1 MFSIENSIIEWII
14 NTFEALG
21 YPGIFFFMVIEPT
34 VLPFPG
40 EIILTLAGWILV
52 SNYYELFFVSLLAT
66 IGTLIGCTCEYFI
79 ARTFGIKL
87 INKFGKYFFITEKD
101 IKKTE
106 SYFLKYGYMFVFIT
120 RFIPLFPKPLTS
132 IVAGIYKMNIYK
144 YSIITF
150 IASFPSNLL
159 YIYVGNR
166 LGKNYGNI
174 AEYIDPFKL
183 PLLIAGFALVLFYF
197 AFKFYKMKRS
207 I

>member
-1 MFSIENSIIEWII
+1 MFSIEKSIIEWII
-14 NTFEALG
+14 NAYETLG

-52 SNYYELFFVSLLAT
+52 SNYYELFYVSLLAT
-66 IGTLIGCTCEYFI
+66 IGTLIGCACEYFL

-106 SYFLKYGYMFVFIT
+106 SYFLKYGYIFVFIT

-150 IASFPSNLL
+150 IASFPSNYL

-174 AEYIDPFKL
+174 AEYLDPFKI
-183 PLLIAGFALVLFYF
+183 PLLIVGFALVLFYF
-197 AFKFYKMKRS
+197 VFKFYKMKRS

>member
-14 NTFEALG
+14 NTFETLG

-197 AFKFYKMKRS
+197 GFKFYKMKRS

>member
-14 NTFEALG
+14 NTFETLG

-106 SYFLKYGYMFVFIT
+106 SYFLKYGYIFVFIT

-183 PLLIAGFALVLFYF
+183 PLLISGFALVLFYF